1 MSASPL
7 SLSMHDFS
15 HGTAVFVIRTPHAVV
30 VAADSRSVSGND
42 IPHPEPVCKIRRFGN
57 AYIVVHGM
65 TQDLPTGYDVFSTL
79 QAVGEQ
85 TELLADQIATFERL
99 VTPPLEKTLQ
109 RLRRD
114 EPGVFQRNTLE
125 MAPLGV
131 HFFGVEQGILV
142 LYSRR
147 FVVSPSPDNAV
158 SVHIERRRCPGTDCS
173 SDVAYVLVGA
183 AEFKKR
189 FAREN
194 PDFWKGDVVES
205 ARKFVQM
212 QIDAKVVDVGPP
224 IDILRITKDEATWI
238 QKKPAC
244 EDKKESKPSGGK

>member
-1 MSASPL
+1 KVIKHAAVFHVSPLRSFSSSGYPLWLILLCMLLMSASPL

-109 RLRRD
+109 
-114 EPGVFQRNTLE
+114 
-125 MAPLGV
+125 
-131 HFFGVEQGILV
+131 
-142 LYSRR
+142 
-147 FVVSPSPDNAV
+147 
-158 SVHIERRRCPGTDCS
+158 
-173 SDVAYVLVGA
+173 
-183 AEFKKR
+183 
-189 FAREN
+189 
-194 PDFWKGDVVES
+194 
-205 ARKFVQM
+205 
-212 QIDAKVVDVGPP
+212 
-224 IDILRITKDEATWI
+224 
-238 QKKPAC
+238 
-244 EDKKESKPSGGK
+244 